1 RRQFGTLLCRP
12 TDRGRHP
19 PCLRSKLLL
28 RHTEGGSEFTPAGR
42 CTSVEQVSRF
52 YERQGGY
59 LALLYALEAT
69 DFHFENLIASGEHP
83 VLVDLEALFHPRT
96 GGSDPG
102 EPILELESH
111 ALEHSVLRVGLLPQ
125 RVWTSGDHDGLELS

>member
-1 RRQFGTLLCRP
+1 FSKPRSMAVDFHFGQLLSWLK
-12 TDRGRHP
+12 DRGSHP
-19 PCLRSKLLL
+19 PFLTLKILDRKT
-28 RHTEGGSEFTPAGR
+28 HGWSEFIPAGR

-125 RVWTSGDHDGLELS
+125 RV